1 MKTRRRGE
9 TDLPILLIIV
19 VVVGPGQGKAGMAG
33 KTGRGQTKPR
43 LGTTGKPRQS
53 DHGISTGKN

>member
-19 VVVGPGQGKAGMAG
+19 VVVAGPGQGKAGMAG
-33 KTGRGQTKPR
+33 KTGPGQTKPR
-43 LGTTGKPRQS
+43 LGTTGKPAKPKQF
-53 DHGISTGKN
+53 